1 MLIKNTILKSVL
13 QGKGIS
19 SGYSFRGKIDDDP
32 NGQIKVVQLKDLIN
46 EYTAIGKDCYK
57 VSLERIKE
65 KYILKDGDIL
75 FISKGHNNNA
85 IAFSSNKSPGPYIAS
100 SALFVVEVDHSK
112 ANPKYISWY
121 INQLPVQN
129 YIKQNLTGTY
139 TPTVNR
145 KVVENIPLK
154 LPGLEEQNRIAELGD
169 LAIKEKYLHAQI
181 LEQREILINSQL
193 LNFINRRKNDK

>member
-1 MLIKNTILKSVL
+1 M
-13 QGKGIS
+13 
-19 SGYSFRGKIDDDP
+19 
-32 NGQIKVVQLKDLIN
+32 
-46 EYTAIGKDCYK
+46 
-57 VSLERIKE
+57 
-65 KYILKDGDIL
+65 
-75 FISKGHNNNA
+75 
-85 IAFSSNKSPGPYIAS
+85 
-100 SALFVVEVDHSK
+100 DHSK